1 MKTTKNI
8 FILAAI
14 SAVVF
19 FSACDKAKEKLKV
32 DVSFNLNLPAAK
44 LYVDTF
50 STFGNINLG
59 TAEIS
64 SNLQKTLDDNNA
76 SIADIESIALNKV
89 EIEMVNPGAQNFNL
103 ANKMYAL
110 LSATGLPETQVAFLD
125 PVPTN
130 VSTLELNADGA
141 NLAEYL
147 KKPQISFKLTALTNA
162 PNLERDTLNARLY
175 FTVKAKVAPL
185 E

>member
-8 FILAAI
+8 LMIAAI
-14 SAVVF
+14 SAATF
-19 FSACDKAKEKLKV
+19 FASCDKAKEKLKV
-32 DVSFNLNLPAAK
+32 DVSFDLNLPAAK

-59 TAEIS
+59 ATEIA

-76 SIADIESIALNKV
+76 TIADIESIALNKV

-103 ANKMYAL
+103 MTKMYAL
-110 LSATGLPETQVAFLD
+110 LSASGLPETQVAFID

-130 VSTLELNADGA
+130 VTSLELSADGA